1 MSDTEG
7 TFVLGSQNSVA
18 ATADVEAL
26 GRWLKDGSVR
36 LDYLRDVLGDRSVTV
51 TTSTLSAVPEVHIR
65 KTWHGRRIHTEEEM
79 VKMECPYPPDPDL

>member
-7 TFVLGSQNSVA
+7 TFVLGSQNAVA

-51 TTSTLSAVPEVHIR
+51 TTSALSAAPEVQIR
-65 KTWHGRRIHTEEEM
+65 KTWHGRPVYTDAEM
-79 VKMECPYPPDPDL
+79 AKMECPYPPDPDL